1 MGERSEQQEGITRRD
16 ALRHAGAAGLGLTMV
31 GSGIDALLAG
41 AAAAAPSS
49 GSLADIEHVVILI
62 QENRSFDHLFGVLSG
77 VRGFDDTTNRQA
89 FTQPNLA
96 GQKFHP
102 FHLGRQCYPDL
113 THDWA
118 PQHVSWNQG
127 RNNRFIIA
135 HEQVNGPP
143 GVQTMGY
150 HTREDV
156 PFHYALADAFTIC
169 DNYHCSVIG
178 PTDPNWLMAISGTI
192 DPAGTHGGP
201 LIRTNVVGR
210 SNVFSWTTMPES
222 LEHRG
227 ISWKVYTAGGGGVL
241 DNVLTY
247 FKQYTAGSKLAARGL
262 EPVFPDDFMADLARD
277 RLPHVSWLLTSLV
290 DSEHPGYSSAVA
302 GEAVTRQIVDALVSH
317 PKVWRKCALI
327 ITWDENGGFFDHV
340 PPPVPPPGTKGE
352 FLTVR
357 PLPNDPTFRGV
368 AGGFAGPI
376 GLGFRVPALLIS
388 PFSRGGLVYS
398 GVLDHTSM
406 LRFIERRFGAR
417 VPNLSAWRR
426 RTTGD
431 MTGAFNF
438 AARPVL
444 TAPRLPNVSGGETA
458 CAAPENR
465 TPVEYVEQ
473 PFPRQEPGR
482 RGRPSGIVR
491 RTSGLRRRPGVP
503 ARPGFTG

>member
-1 MGERSEQQEGITRRD
+1 MRDRSHQHDGLTRRE
-16 ALRHAGAAGLGLTMV
+16 ALRNAGAAGLGLTV
-31 GSGIDALLAG
+31 AAAGIDALLAG
-41 AAAAAPSS
+41 AAAAAPKS
-49 GSLADIEHVVILI
+49 GSLADIEHVVIFM

-77 VRGFDDTTNRQA
+77 VRGFDDRTNRQA

-96 GQKFHP
+96 GEKFHP
-102 FHLGRQCYPDL
+102 FHLARQCYPDL

-118 PQHVSWNQG
+118 PQHISWNRG

-135 HEQVNGPP
+135 HEQADGGP

-150 HTREDV
+150 YTRADV

-178 PTDPNWLMAISGTI
+178 PTDPNRLMSMTATI
-192 DPAGTHGGP
+192 DPAGNAGGP
-201 LIRTNVVGR
+201 LIQTNIGGRTNA
-210 SNVFSWTTMPES
+210 FSWTTMPES
-222 LEHRG
+222 LEARG
-227 ISWKVYTAGGGGVL
+227 VSWKVYTAAGGGVF

-247 FKQYTAGSKLAARGL
+247 FKQYTAGSRLAARGL
-262 EPVFPDDFMADLARD
+262 APVFPDDFITDLARD
-277 RLPHVSWLLTSLV
+277 RLPQVSWLLASLA
-290 DSEHPGYSSAVA
+290 DTEHPGFSSAVA
-302 GEAVTRQIVDALVSH
+302 GEAVTRQIVEALVSR
-317 PKVWRKCALI
+317 PKVWRKTALLV
-327 ITWDENGGFFDHV
+327 TWDENGGFFDHV
-340 PPPVPPPGTKGE
+340 PPPVPPPGTPGE

-357 PLPNDPTFRGV
+357 PLPDDPKFRGV

-376 GLGFRVPALLIS
+376 GLGFRVPALVVS

-438 AARPVL
+438 VARPVV
-444 TAPRLPNVSGGETA
+444 TAPRLPTVSASETA
-458 CAAPENR
+458 CTAPENQ
-465 TPVEYVEQ
+465 TPVQYVKQ
-473 PFPRQEPGR
+473 PFPRQEPGT
-482 RGRPSGIVR
+482 RGRPSGLVR
-491 RTSGLRRRPGVP
+491 SRTVVRG
-503 ARPGFTG
+503 RPGFTG